1 MMGLPEDS
9 RADFHRWAVELISV
23 AFDSERGLR
32 GSEKLKGLFARVLE
46 DRRREP
52 KDDLITHLAAAEL
65 DGERLSDELIY
76 SFLRLLAPAGAET
89 TYRSSSNLLFG
100 LLSNPDQLDALRAH
114 PSLMDAAIEEG
125 VRWECPLTGIIRTA
139 TRDTEV
145 CGVALPAG
153 SFIHVNV
160 GSANHDETRWEDAE
174 AFDIRRPHRQ
184 AVAFAT
190 GPHTCLGMH
199 LAKMETRVLLDTLF
213 ERLPNLR
220 LDPQA
225 EDVHVTGFMFR
236 SPMALPVVFDAA

>member
-1 MMGLPEDS
+1 
-9 RADFHRWAVELISV
+9 
-23 AFDSERGLR
+23 
-32 GSEKLKGLFARVLE
+32 
-46 DRRREP
+46 
-52 KDDLITHLAAAEL
+52 
-65 DGERLSDELIY
+65 
-76 SFLRLLAPAGAET
+76 
-89 TYRSSSNLLFG
+89 
-100 LLSNPDQLDALRAH
+100 
-114 PSLMDAAIEEG
+114 
-125 VRWECPLTGIIRTA
+125 
-139 TRDTEV
+139 
-145 CGVALPAG
+145 VALPAG

-199 LAKMETRVLLDTLF
+199 LAKMETRVLLDALF